1 MQIIVAKLAI
11 NQQAYRVLVCFSIK
25 ILFFQLPRTYMGRRL
40 FHIGF
45 HPSIRM
51 IPTEYQPGHQGCGQ
65 TRQRDFPSL
74 RSEMPR
80 LCRSAWW
87 PFKLCD
93 NLFQYP
99 FVTVSAGRYTC
110 SVDDIGDFVHGMTF
124 AVSAKILSTPIMHL
138 IHLPGRMI
146 RQCPCCCLS
155 GSLCR
160 DPALGVFLALGAQV
174 IFLHFHLILFFVK
187 VFIFAV

>member
-1 MQIIVAKLAI
+1 MTRILESRGLDELAP
-11 NQQAYRVLVCFSIK
+11 FSVPSK
-25 ILFFQLPRTYMGRRL
+25 ILPVSYVGR
-40 FHIGF
+40 IWKAD
-45 HPSIRM
+45 S
-51 IPTEYQPGHQGCGQ
+51 Y
-65 TRQRDFPSL
+65 
-74 RSEMPR
+74 
-80 LCRSAWW
+80 
-87 PFKLCD
+87 
-93 NLFQYP
+93 NLFQHP

-146 RQCPCCCLS
+146 RQCTCYCLS